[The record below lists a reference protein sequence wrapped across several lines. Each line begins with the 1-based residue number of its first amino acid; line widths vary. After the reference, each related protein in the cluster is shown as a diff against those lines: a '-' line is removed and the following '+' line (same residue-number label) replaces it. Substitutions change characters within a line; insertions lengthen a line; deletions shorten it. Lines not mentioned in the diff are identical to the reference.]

1 MPSSYPRRGEV
12 YLAKLDKLRP
22 VIILSVD
29 ALNKFALDVCVIP
42 ITTKAHA
49 QFSMRIP
56 LKAGDGGLDYDCW
69 AKCDQVATL
78 EQGLLRSPAI
88 GVLSDEKFSH
98 IQDQVKVCLGLDN

>member
-1 MPSSYPRRGEV
+1 MPFPRRGEIH
-12 YLAKLDKLRP
+12 LAKLDKLRP

-49 QFSMRIP
+49 RFHMRVP
-56 LKAGDGGLDYDCW
+56 LKASDGGLDYDCW

-78 EQGLLRSPAI
+78 EKALLQYPAI
-88 GVLSDEKFSH
+88 GGLSAEKFDR
-98 IQDQVKVCLGLDN
+98 ILEQVKICLGLL

>member
-1 MPSSYPRRGEV
+1 MPSSNPRRGEV

-42 ITTKAHA
+42 ITTKEHA
-49 QFSMRIP
+49 KFSMRVP
-56 LKAGDGGLDYDCW
+56 LKAGDGGLEYDCW

-78 EQGLLRSPAI
+78 EKGLLQHAM
-88 GVLSDEKFSH
+88 GVLSGETFDR
-98 IQDQVKVCLGLDN
+98 IQEQVKVCLGLL